1 MSCLEGGLHGLKAD
15 SSARADDQDCRHGAD
30 TPGRTRP
37 LNVPLLGEV
46 PQAHSTCQRMRMMVI
61 VTSDGLDRLRPVI
74 GMKSHGEKADRKKRV
89 WNKGLEIG
97 QKDAFTPAQVK
108 R

>member
-1 MSCLEGGLHGLKAD
+1 MAKKRIVKKRVRNKGLELLPQAQLLPDANAAIAACEERPLHGLKAD

-46 PQAHSTCQRMRMMVI
+46 PQA
-61 VTSDGLDRLRPVI
+61 LNLP
-74 GMKSHGEKADRKKRV
+74 
-89 WNKGLEIG
+89 
-97 QKDAFTPAQVK
+97 KDAHDGDCYIRWSRPAQTSPSE
-108 R
+108 

>member
-1 MSCLEGGLHGLKAD
+1 MSYLEGGLHGLKAD

-46 PQAHSTCQRMRMMVI
+46 PQA
-61 VTSDGLDRLRPVI
+61 LNLP
-74 GMKSHGEKADRKKRV
+74 
-89 WNKGLEIG
+89 
-97 QKDAFTPAQVK
+97 KDAYDGECYIQMVSTGTDQSSE
-108 R
+108 